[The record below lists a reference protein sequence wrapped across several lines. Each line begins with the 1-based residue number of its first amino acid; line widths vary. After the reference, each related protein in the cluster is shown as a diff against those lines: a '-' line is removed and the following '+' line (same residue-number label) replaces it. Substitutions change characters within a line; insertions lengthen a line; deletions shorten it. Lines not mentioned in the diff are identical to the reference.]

1 MLYGPVNQVSGG
13 CEHKPMHRYG
23 GGPLRVA
30 LLGCVA
36 FAGATLAGCQSDTTE
51 RIEPGIAA
59 YRDRMVAQQAEQPTP
74 PAAPQPPVA
83 RPVAAQAAL
92 PEKAAL
98 LTQPAVASQ
107 PSLEQL
113 LAEFPDPTEAPQVF
127 EKRLADLR
135 EEYANRQDQRVVR
148 NYERVVNQ
156 ANEYLRMVPRAKQV
170 RLSLAECVQRAIE
183 HNYTVRIEAYGPAIS
198 ETQIVEAE
206 AAFDTQFFLD
216 ASYANLDRAVMLG
229 SYPAQS
235 DTRSLTGGFRK
246 LLPTGM
252 QASVGLGQ
260 RRYADELPKSSDR
273 WNPNWTS
280 TFVAELRQPLLKGFG
295 LDVNR
300 AQLNIRRTEYEI
312 SQDQFL
318 QRVRDTLLAV
328 ETAYWQLAQSRRNAA
343 IIAEIVAQNYATY
356 QNMLERLGHDATQV
370 EVENAKSQWQT
381 QYVVFLETVKNVRD
395 AEDRLRNLL
404 NDPNLK
410 LSDDIEIIP
419 TEVPYV
425 APTIV
430 DQFAE
435 VRTALDRRVEI
446 RSARQRIEAARI
458 NTVVAKNTIL
468 PQLDVAFQYE
478 VDGLERSADTSFDS
492 MTTNRNIS
500 FTVSAQF
507 VYALG
512 ERAGRAAYQRAR
524 LVEAQAVVGLNQ
536 VCDSVVEEVNTA
548 VRTLMV
554 RYEQLPPQYEAVRSA
569 DRQLRALQARTQR
582 IDPTYLQTE
591 LSGVQQ
597 LASARTRLLGVVTD
611 YNLGLIELE
620 RAKGTLLDY
629 NNVIVTDVRSGR

>member
-1 MLYGPVNQVSGG
+1 MLDGPEQHVSGG
-13 CEHKPMHRYG
+13 IQHRTTHYHG
-23 GGPLRVA
+23 AATVRAA
-30 LLGCVA
+30 LVGWLV
-36 FAGATLAGCQSDTTE
+36 AGAALAGCQSDSTE
-51 RIEPGIAA
+51 PIEPRIAA
-59 YRDRMVAQQAEQPTP
+59 YRDRMISQQAEPSPP
-74 PAAPQPPVA
+74 PAPARPPVA

-92 PEKAAL
+92 PEKTAL

-107 PSLEQL
+107 PALEQL
-113 LAEFPDPTEAPQVF
+113 LAEFPDPSEAPQVF

-135 EEYANRQDQRVVR
+135 EEYAGRPDQRVVR
-148 NYERVVNQ
+148 NYERVVAQ
-156 ANEYLRMVPRAKQV
+156 ANEYLKMLPRPKQI
-170 RLSLAECVQRAIE
+170 RLSLAECVQRALE

-216 ASYANLDRAVMLG
+216 ASYANLDRAVIPG
-229 SYPAQS
+229 AYPAQS
-235 DTRSLTGGFRK
+235 DTRALTGGLRK

-260 RRYADELPKSSDR
+260 RRYADALPKSAER

-280 TFVAELRQPLLKGFG
+280 TFVAELRQPLLRGFG

-300 AQLNIRRTEYEI
+300 AQINIRRAEYDI
-312 SQDQFL
+312 SQEQFL

-328 ETAYWQLAQSRRNAA
+328 EAAYWQLAQARRNAA
-343 IIAEIVAQNYATY
+343 IIAEIVAQNFATY

-381 QYVVFLETVKNVRD
+381 QYVVFLETIKNVRD
-395 AEDRLRNLL
+395 AEDRLRNLI
-404 NDPNLK
+404 NDPRLK
-410 LSDDIEIIP
+410 LSDDVEIIP

-435 VRTALDRRVEI
+435 VRTALDRRAEI
-446 RSARQRIEAARI
+446 RAARRRIEAARI
-458 NTVVAKNTIL
+458 GTAAAKNAVL

-478 VDGLERSADTSFDS
+478 VEGLERTADDSFDRL
-492 MTTNRNIS
+492 TTNRNIS

-524 LVEAQAVVGLNQ
+524 LLEAQAVVALNQ
-536 VCDSVVEEVNTA
+536 ICDSVVEEVNTA

-597 LASARTRLLGVVTD
+597 LANARTRLLGVVTD
-611 YNLGLIELE
+611 YNLALIELE

-629 NNVIVTDVRSGR
+629 NNVIVTDVRADR

>member
-1 MLYGPVNQVSGG
+1 MLYGPEQHVSGG
-13 CEHKPMHRYG
+13 IQHQTTHYHG
-23 GGPLRVA
+23 AGTVRVA
-30 LLGCVA
+30 LLGWLV
-36 FAGATLAGCQSDTTE
+36 AGAALAGCRSDSTE
-51 RIEPGIAA
+51 PIEPRIAA
-59 YRDRMVAQQAEQPTP
+59 YRDRMIAQQAEPSAP
-74 PAAPQPPVA
+74 PAPARPPVA

-92 PEKAAL
+92 PEKTAL

-107 PSLEQL
+107 PALEQL
-113 LAEFPDPTEAPQVF
+113 LAEFPDPSEAPQVF

-135 EEYANRQDQRVVR
+135 EEYAGRPDQRVVR
-148 NYERVVNQ
+148 NYERVVAQ
-156 ANEYLRMVPRAKQV
+156 ANEYLKMLPRPKQV
-170 RLSLAECVQRAIE
+170 RLSLAECVQRALE

-216 ASYANLDRAVMLG
+216 ASYANLDRAVIPG
-229 SYPAQS
+229 AYPAQS
-235 DTRSLTGGFRK
+235 DTRALTGGLRK

-260 RRYADELPKSSDR
+260 RRYADALPKSAER

-280 TFVAELRQPLLKGFG
+280 TFLAELRQPLLRGFG

-300 AQLNIRRTEYEI
+300 APINIRRAEYDI
-312 SQDQFL
+312 SQEQFL
-318 QRVRDTLLAV
+318 QRVRDTLLTV
-328 ETAYWQLAQSRRNAA
+328 EAAYWQLAQARRNAA
-343 IIAEIVAQNYATY
+343 IIAEIVAQNFATY

-395 AEDRLRNLL
+395 AEDRLRNLI
-404 NDPNLK
+404 NDPRLK
-410 LSDDIEIIP
+410 LSDDVEIIP

-425 APTIV
+425 APTV
-430 DQFAE
+430 LDQFAE
-435 VRTALDRRVEI
+435 VRTALDRRAEI
-446 RSARQRIEAARI
+446 RAARRRIEAARI
-458 NTVVAKNTIL
+458 STAAAKNAVL

-478 VDGLERSADTSFDS
+478 VEGLERTADDSFDRL
-492 MTTNRNIS
+492 TTNRNIS

-524 LVEAQAVVGLNQ
+524 LLEAQAVVALNQ
-536 VCDSVVEEVNTA
+536 ICDSVVEEVNTA

-597 LASARTRLLGVVTD
+597 LANARTRLLGVVTD
-611 YNLGLIELE
+611 YNLALIELE

-629 NNVIVTDVRSGR
+629 NNVIVTDVRAGR